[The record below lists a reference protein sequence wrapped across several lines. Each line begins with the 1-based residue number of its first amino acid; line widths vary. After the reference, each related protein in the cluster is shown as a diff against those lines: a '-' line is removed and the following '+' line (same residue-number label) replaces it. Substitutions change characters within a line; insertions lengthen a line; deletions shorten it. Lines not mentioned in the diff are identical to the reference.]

1 MKSENTSIRLKRI
14 MSERG
19 LKQVDILELAKPY
32 CLKYNTK
39 LNKNDLSQYV
49 SGKVEPGQNKL
60 SVLGLA
66 LNISEAWLMGYDV
79 PVSRDASN
87 EPLIKHREP
96 TLTEDYAT
104 FPVVGEIAAGYD
116 SIALESWEGETVD
129 IPLSYLKGREL
140 SEFFVLK
147 VKGDSMYP
155 MYIEDDK
162 VLILKQSTLN
172 YSGQVGAIL
181 YDGELATLKKVEF
194 IKGKNWMKLVP
205 INPNHPPK
213 LIENEDLEHC
223 KVIGVPKLLIRNI
236 E

>member
-1 MKSENTSIRLKRI
+1 MTLSELILSYRTENNLSQRRFAELCDLSNGYISMLEKGKNPKTNQPITPTLPMLK
-14 MSERG
+14 
-19 LKQVDILELAKPY
+19 KLAKG
-32 CLKYNTK
+32 
-39 LNKNDLSQYV
+39 LNLSINDLFSLV
-49 SGKVEPGQNKL
+49 DDIDI
-60 SVLGLA
+60 VLNHGEF
-66 LNISEAWLMGYDV
+66 S
-79 PVSRDASN
+79 SN
-87 EPLIKHREP
+87 FLPP
-96 TLTEDYAT
+96 NTTNDYAT

-155 MYIEDDK
+155 IYMEDDK
-162 VLILKQSTLN
+162 VLILKQPTLS

-213 LIENEDLEHC
+213 LIENEELERC